1 MNNEKGKTWLQ
12 REKTKTFRD
21 CCSEQNAHLI
31 TLRQGSWA
39 QSTELLPYF
48 ITTTKRLVR
57 WFGMLLQNMLMSVLD
72 MPKDIGQLSEQAFCR
87 NTVISVLTCTGITAF
102 LQSGTSQP
110 IVIFDILFYQQ
121 IDRTNQL
128 LFLP

>member
-1 MNNEKGKTWLQ
+1 MAAKRQ
-12 REKTKTFRD
+12 TKTFRD
-21 CCSEQNAHLI
+21 CCSEKNAHLI
-31 TLRQGSWA
+31 TLRLGSWA
-39 QSTELLPYF
+39 QSTELLPYI

-57 WFGMLLQNMLMSVLD
+57 WFGMLVQNMLMSVLD
-72 MPKDIGQLSEQAFCR
+72 MPKDIGRLSQQAFRR
-87 NTVISVLTCTGITAF
+87 NTIISVLTCTGITAF

-128 LFLP
+128 LFLPWV